1 MSVDTLISL
10 GTSLMVGIFAGLGSY
25 VAVRVE
31 IAVLTEKIDRTV
43 QDLDHLKSK
52 LGEL

>member
-1 MSVDTLISL
+1 MSTEFLLTLGS
-10 GTSLMVGIFAGLGSY
+10 SAMVGIFSGLGTY

-31 IAVLTEKIDRTV
+31 IAVLTEKVTRMSW
-43 QDLDHLKSK
+43 DLDHLKSK